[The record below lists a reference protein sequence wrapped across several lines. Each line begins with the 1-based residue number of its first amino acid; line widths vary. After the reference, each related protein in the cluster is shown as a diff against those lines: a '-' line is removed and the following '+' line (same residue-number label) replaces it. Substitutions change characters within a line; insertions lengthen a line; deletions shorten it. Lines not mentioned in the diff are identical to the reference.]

1 MSGDGGRPA
10 RLNGSLEKVSL
21 RRSPGGGKK
30 VILSS
35 IVASS
40 EESAGFAL
48 GERLRCSS
56 NSEGSQC
63 TKRRRG
69 RGKSHRRRGQ
79 RCQEGALG
87 PGGTE
92 TFNLNE
98 GDASTRLSA
107 EDLAVL

>member
-1 MSGDGGRPA
+1 MPGDGGRQA
-10 RLNGSLEKVSL
+10 RLTGSLEKVSL
-21 RRSPGGGKK
+21 RRSPGVGKK
-30 VILSS
+30 VSRSS

-63 TKRRRG
+63 GKRRRG
-69 RGKSHRRRGQ
+69 WRKSHRRRGQ
-79 RCQEGALG
+79 RRQVGPLS

-92 TFNLNE
+92 TLNLNE

-107 EDLAVL
+107 EDLTVL